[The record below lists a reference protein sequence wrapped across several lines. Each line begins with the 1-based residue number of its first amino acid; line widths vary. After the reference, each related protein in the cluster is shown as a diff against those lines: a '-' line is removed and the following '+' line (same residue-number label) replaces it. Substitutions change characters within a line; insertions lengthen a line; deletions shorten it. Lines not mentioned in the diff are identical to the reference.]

1 MKIKSNYFDYKN
13 ILSYL
18 SLTFLFA
25 IFNCIE
31 NNCIPYST
39 AILVCAFAENTS
51 IIISSLLYVF
61 SFILTGGKGLLLSS
75 LISAVTLILITLIYR
90 KFKIKPRL
98 EYAIFSFFSLIGYI
112 IIGDT
117 ENATSLERRIF
128 ATLLIS
134 FISFI
139 CLITFRAIN
148 DKGLKKKF
156 NVEEYASLSIFVC
169 LMGLGLSNLISPLVW
184 KGFSIFIIILSCYLF
199 RAGLGVTISAVMGI
213 SLSIY
218 YDNLNYVSVF
228 LILGIICQTLMP
240 ISRYVATIILP
251 ILDFIVNLIFSIYPA
266 YTIFDALPII
276 IACILFIVIPTKP
289 LVLLKDKLYAFRER
303 QLERQVINRN
313 RQMLSN
319 RLYEISNVFI
329 QMASAFNEF
338 NKNEISD
345 QRAKE
350 IIEKKIISSTCKIC
364 DNYKRCKISDYE
376 RVDGIIKMID
386 IGFAKGKLSLIDLP
400 NDISS
405 FCIHPK
411 DIIFGLNKLLA
422 DYRTYLIEKSNIA
435 NGRKLIADQVKGIA
449 EVLKSLALESG
460 TLLKY
465 QSKLER
471 KLADSLFKN
480 GFLVSELL
488 IYGEKERL
496 SVSLVLNEMEVS
508 FIEIENVINKTLNTR
523 LTLDDKCNIN
533 DSKIYLSFKQTV
545 QYEAVFGIAKETKDN
560 SLISGD
566 TYSVIKLLDGRLLMA
581 LSDGMGSGK
590 MAEKVSNVSLSLIE
604 SFYKAGMDSTLIL
617 NTVNKLL
624 SINTEDSFSALD
636 ISVIDLKNC
645 SADFIKYG
653 APYGFIISKNG
664 IRIVE
669 GNSLPLGIIEDLSP
683 SICQT
688 ELNENDIILLLTDGI
703 SDAFG
708 SSSEIIDYLRS
719 LPAKNPQTLADNV
732 LNKAKQLSNGTNKDD
747 MSALAV
753 RIYKKPFPTL

>member
-1 MKIKSNYFDYKN
+1 MKIKSNYFDYTS

-18 SLTFLFA
+18 LLILLFTL
-25 IFNCIE
+25 FNSIE
-31 NNCIPYST
+31 STNVPYST
-39 AILVCAFAENTS
+39 AILVSAFAENTS
-51 IIISSLLYVF
+51 IIISSLLFIF
-61 SFILTGGKGLLLSS
+61 SFLITGGKGLLLSA
-75 LISAVTLILITLIYR
+75 LISAVTLILITLIYK

-98 EYAIFSFFSLIGYI
+98 EYAIFSLFSLIGYI

-117 ENATSLERRIF
+117 ENQISLEKRIF
-128 ATLLIS
+128 STLLIS
-134 FISFI
+134 FVSFI

-148 DKGLKKKF
+148 EKGLKKKF
-156 NVEEYASLSIFVC
+156 NVEEYASLSIVVC
-169 LMGLGLSNLISPLVW
+169 LLGLGLSNLISPLLW
-184 KGFSIFIIILSCYLF
+184 KGLSILIIILSCYLF
-199 RAGLGVTISAVMGI
+199 KVGIGITISAVMGV

-218 YDNLNYVSVF
+218 YGNLNYVSVF
-228 LILGIICQTLMP
+228 LVLGIICQTLMP
-240 ISRYVATIILP
+240 LSRYVASVSLP
-251 ILDFIVNLIFSIYPA
+251 IFDFIVNLIFSVHPS
-266 YTIFDALPII
+266 YTIFDALPVI
-276 IACILFIVIPTKP
+276 IACVLFIIIPTKP
-289 LVLLKDKLYAFRER
+289 LSTLKDKLYAFRER
-303 QLERQVINRN
+303 QLERQTINRN

-319 RLYEISNVFI
+319 RLYEISSVFT

-350 IIEKKIISSTCKIC
+350 IIEKKIVSSTCKIC
-364 DNYKRCKISDYE
+364 DNYKRCKISDYN

-400 NDISS
+400 NEISS
-405 FCIHPK
+405 FCVHPK

-422 DYRTYLIEKSNIA
+422 DYRTYLIEKTNIA
-435 NGRKLIADQVKGIA
+435 NGRKLIADQVKGVA

-471 KLADSLFKN
+471 KLANSLFKN

-488 IYGEKERL
+488 IYGENERL
-496 SVSLVLNEMEVS
+496 SVSVVLNQTEVS
-508 FIEIENVINKTLNTR
+508 FIEIENIINKTLNTR

-533 DSKIYLSFKQTV
+533 DSKIYLSFRKTV
-545 QYEAVFGIAKETKDN
+545 QYEAVFGIAKDTKDN

-566 TYSVIKLLDGRLLMA
+566 TYSVTKLLDGRLLMA

-590 MAEKVSNVSLSLIE
+590 MAEKVSNISLSLIE
-604 SFYKAGMDSTLIL
+604 SFYKAGMESELIL
-617 NTVNKLL
+617 STVNKLL

-636 ISVIDLKNC
+636 ISVIDLKTC
-645 SADFIKYG
+645 RADFIKYG
-653 APYGFIISKNG
+653 APYGFIINKNG

-669 GNSLPLGIIEDLSP
+669 GNSLPLGIIEDLTP

-688 ELNENDIILLLTDGI
+688 ELYENDIILLITDGI

-719 LPAKNPQTLADNV
+719 LPAKNPQTLADSI
-732 LNKAKQLSNGTNKDD
+732 LEKAKQLSNGLNKDD